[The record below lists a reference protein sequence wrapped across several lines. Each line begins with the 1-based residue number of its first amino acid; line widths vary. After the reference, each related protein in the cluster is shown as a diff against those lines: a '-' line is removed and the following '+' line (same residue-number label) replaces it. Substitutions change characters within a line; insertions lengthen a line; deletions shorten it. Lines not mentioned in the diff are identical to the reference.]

1 LQEFRRASLAEPLHA
16 KLQSQEDELK
26 RLRRELEEAR
36 MKSAA
41 ASVSGSADHAVE
53 VKGVKVLAQRVPSVD
68 RPQLRT
74 LVDNLRQKL
83 GSGVVVLG
91 SPQDEGRVAL
101 IVGVTKDLTSRIQ
114 AGKIVAA
121 LAPKVGGS
129 GGGRPDMAE
138 AGGKDASQLDAALG
152 SAAEVVAQLLG

>member
-1 LQEFRRASLAEPLHA
+1 
-16 KLQSQEDELK
+16 
-26 RLRRELEEAR
+26 
-36 MKSAA
+36 
-41 ASVSGSADHAVE
+41 
-53 VKGVKVLAQRVPSVD
+53 
-68 RPQLRT
+68 
-74 LVDNLRQKL
+74 
-83 GSGVVVLG
+83 VVVLG